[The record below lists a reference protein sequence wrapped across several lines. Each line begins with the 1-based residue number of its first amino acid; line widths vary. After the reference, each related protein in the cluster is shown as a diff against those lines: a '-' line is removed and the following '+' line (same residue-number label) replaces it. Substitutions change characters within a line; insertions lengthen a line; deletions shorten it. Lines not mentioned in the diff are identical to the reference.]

1 MYNKMITMN
10 EVNVLRC
17 PKCSY
22 SQSKVVDSRH
32 ADDLAA
38 IRRRRECEQC
48 GARFTTFERIE
59 LAPLIVVKK
68 DGTRQAFN
76 RDKVL
81 GGLVRA
87 SEKRPVAFDEL
98 EKITN
103 EIEFQLRESGKN
115 EVSSVDIGE
124 LVMDEL
130 MQLDQVSYVR
140 FASVYKEF
148 KDVDQLLSTM
158 QGILNDKDK
167 K

>member
-1 MYNKMITMN
+1 MK
-10 EVNVLRC
+10 C

-22 SQSKVVDSRH
+22 NQSRVVDSRH
-32 ADDLAA
+32 ADDLTA

-48 GARFTTFERIE
+48 GSRFTTFERVE

-81 GGLVRA
+81 HGLVRA
-87 SEKRPVAFDEL
+87 CEKRPVAFDDL

-103 EIEFQLRESGKN
+103 DVEYQLRENGKT
-115 EVSSVDIGE
+115 EVSTNDIGE
-124 LVMDEL
+124 LVMDHL

-148 KDVDQLLSTM
+148 KDVDQLLTTM
-158 QGILNDKDK
+158 QGILNEKDK

>member
-1 MYNKMITMN
+1 MK
-10 EVNVLRC
+10 C

-22 SQSKVVDSRH
+22 NQSRVVDSRH
-32 ADDLAA
+32 ADDLTA

-48 GARFTTFERIE
+48 GARFTTFERVE

-68 DGTRQAFN
+68 DGTRQGFN

-81 GGLVRA
+81 HGLVRA
-87 SEKRPVAFDEL
+87 CEKRPVAFDDL

-103 EIEFQLRESGKN
+103 DIEYQLRENGKT
-115 EVSSVDIGE
+115 EVSTNDIGE
-124 LVMDEL
+124 LVMDHL

-140 FASVYKEF
+140 FASVYREF
-148 KDVDQLLSTM
+148 KDVDQLLTTM
-158 QGILNDKDK
+158 QGILTEKDK